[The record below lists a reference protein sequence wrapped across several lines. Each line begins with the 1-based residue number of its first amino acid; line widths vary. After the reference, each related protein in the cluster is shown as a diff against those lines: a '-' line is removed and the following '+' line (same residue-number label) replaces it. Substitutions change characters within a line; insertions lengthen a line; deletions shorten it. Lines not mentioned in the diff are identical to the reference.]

1 MNLRKIGRRTFLQG
15 VSVAALNTAAMLDL
29 RSVQTENPRP
39 SGNSKEK
46 PQAGPQQTNIDDFFR
61 DFTGEWVR
69 HNPEL
74 ATRTRY
80 FSGAEQDRFER
91 QLTPRTLAWKRE
103 RIQLARKGL
112 GQLNRFDRANL
123 NETQRVSAELMKW
136 LLDVVVGEEPYLDYT
151 FALDQF
157 QGAAN
162 VDLVSTLAVV
172 HPLLTEK
179 DAENYLAC
187 LAQVNT
193 RMQEAIV
200 ESRRLAGKGVIPPRF
215 ILDATIKQMQGFTG
229 APAAQNPFVA
239 TFAQKMAGIKT
250 MPDSRREELRA
261 QAEQIVDIRIY
272 PVWKEAIALLQSQ
285 SPRATNDAGLWRLK
299 GGAEAYSYYL
309 RRFTTTNMTADQI
322 HEIGLQ
328 QVAQIEGQMDGL
340 LRRLGRTNGTVKER
354 IDKLSADLRYPNPT
368 SEETRALV
376 MHDIE
381 GILRDAERRAASLF
395 DKRPKSPVIAQPFP
409 RFSEGNAAANYTPPS
424 PDGSRP
430 GIFQFPLR
438 PEEMSKIQ
446 ASGGGLRS
454 LVYHETVPG
463 HHFQI
468 ALEVENTTLPR
479 FRQIAAFG
487 FISAFSE
494 GWGLYAEHLVAESGW
509 YSDDAEGL
517 LGELNSE
524 LFRAR
529 RLVVDTGIHSQ
540 HWTRQQAID
549 YGIEASEVERYVV
562 YPGQACSYMIG
573 ELKIIE
579 LRDKAK
585 KELGDRFSLKQ
596 FHDVVFDTGTV
607 PLELLERQVDAYIRS
622 AGGKI

>member
-1 MNLRKIGRRTFLQG
+1 MNLRKVRRRTFLQA
-15 VSVAALNTAAMLDL
+15 VSVAALNMASILDL
-29 RSVQTENPRP
+29 RSGQTENESP
-39 SGNSKEK
+39 SVNSKEK
-46 PQAGPQQTNIDDFFR
+46 ASPQQSNIDDFFR
-61 DFTGEWVR
+61 DFTSDWVR
-69 HNPEL
+69 HDPEL

-80 FSGAEQDRFER
+80 FSGEEQDRFER

-103 RIQLARKGL
+103 RVQLAQKGL
-112 GQLNRFDRANL
+112 AQLRRFDRARL
-123 NETQRVSAELMKW
+123 NETQRVSAELMHW
-136 LLDVVVGEEPYLDYT
+136 QLGMVVGEERYLDYT

-162 VDLVSTLAVV
+162 VDLVSTLLVV

-193 RMQEAIV
+193 RMQEAMA
-200 ESRRLAGKGVIPPRF
+200 ESRRLAAKGVVPPRF
-215 ILDATIKQMQGFTG
+215 ILDATIKQMREFIG
-229 APAAQNPFVA
+229 APPPKNPFVT
-239 TFAQKMAGIKT
+239 TFAQKMAGLKSI
-250 MPDSRREELRA
+250 PDSQREELRA
-261 QAEQIVDIRIY
+261 QAEQIVNSRIY

-299 GGAEAYSYYL
+299 SGAEACSYYL

-328 QVAQIEGQMDGL
+328 QVSHIENEMDGL
-340 LRRLGRTNGTVKER
+340 LRRLGRTDGTVKER
-354 IDKLSADLRYPNPT
+354 IEKLSLDLRYPNPT
-368 SEETRALV
+368 SDETRAQI
-376 MHDIE
+376 MRDIE
-381 GILRDAERRAASLF
+381 GILRDAERRSALLF
-395 DKRPKSPVIAQPFP
+395 DERPKSPVIAQPFP
-409 RFSEGNAAANYTPPS
+409 RFSEANAAANYTSPA

-438 PEEMSKIQ
+438 PEEMSKIA

-468 ALEVENTTLPR
+468 AFEVENTSLPR
-479 FRQIAAFG
+479 FRRIRAFG
-487 FISAFSE
+487 GISAFTE
-494 GWGLYAEHLVAESGW
+494 GWGLYAEHLAAESGW

-529 RLVVDTGIHSQ
+529 RLVVDTGIHAQ

-549 YGIEASEVERYVV
+549 YGIESSEVERYVV
-562 YPGQACSYMIG
+562 FPGQACSYMIG

-585 KELGDRFSLKQ
+585 KALDDKFSFQQ
-596 FHDVVFDTGTV
+596 FHNMVLETGAV
-607 PLELLERQVDAYIRS
+607 PLDLLERQVDAYIRS
-622 AGGKI
+622 AEKP